1 MTTDALK
8 AFEAKYASDKAVAFK
23 ITAKRNKL
31 LGLWAADI
39 LEVPAEAYA
48 KEVIASDF
56 EEAGDEDVI
65 RKVEGD
71 FKAAGKAFLDGQVGR
86 KLEEF
91 ENEAKALVAAELG
104 V

>member
-8 AFEAKYASDKAVAFK
+8 AFEAKYANDQAVAFK

-39 LEVPAEAYA
+39 LEVPAETYA
-48 KEVIASDF
+48 TEVIASDF
-56 EEAGDEDVI
+56 EEAGDDDVI

-71 FKAAGKAFLDGQVGR
+71 FTAAGKAFLEGQVAR
-86 KLEEF
+86 KLLEF
-91 ENEAKALVAAELG
+91 ELEAKALVAAELA
-104 V
+104 